1 MDAENIRNTITQ
13 LRLKKGVSE
22 HRMSLD
28 LGHARSYIHGIV
40 SGRTLPSMAEFLS
53 ICDYFGITPEQF
65 FHQDNANPVLITEL
79 LKESHNLKEEDL
91 LLITT
96 LVKKLSNGYKS

>member
-1 MDAENIRNTITQ
+1 MDAEFIRNTITQ

-53 ICDYFGITPEQF
+53 ICDYFGITPEHF
-65 FHQDNANPVLITEL
+65 FHQDTTNPILITEL
-79 LKESHNLKEEDL
+79 IKESRNLKEEDL
-91 LLITT
+91 QLIIT
-96 LVKKLSNGYKS
+96 LVKKLSAGHNS

>member
-1 MDAENIRNTITQ
+1 MDAEYIRNTITQ
-13 LRLKKGVSE
+13 LRIKKGVSE

-65 FHQDNANPVLITEL
+65 FHQETVNPILLTEL
-79 LKESHNLKEEDL
+79 IKESRNLKEEDL
-91 LLITT
+91 QLITT
-96 LVKKLSNGYKS
+96 LVKKISAGYKS

>member
-1 MDAENIRNTITQ
+1 MDAEYIRNTITQ

-28 LGHARSYIHGIV
+28 LGHGIV